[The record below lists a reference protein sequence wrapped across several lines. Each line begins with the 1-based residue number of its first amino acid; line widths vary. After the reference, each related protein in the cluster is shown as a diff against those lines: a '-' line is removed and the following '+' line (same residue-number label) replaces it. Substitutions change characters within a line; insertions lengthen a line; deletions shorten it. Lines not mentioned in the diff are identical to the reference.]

1 MLWERHPGC
10 SVFISFSDNCHT
22 IVMQLYAIILTNSDF
37 FSIYQEF
44 DSRLTIFKRSF
55 IFV

>member
-37 FSIYQEF
+37 FSIYQEI
-44 DSRLTIFKRSF
+44 DSRLTIFKPSF
-55 IFV
+55 IFD